1 MLLDASGSKY
11 EPVAGS
17 CKHGEESS
25 GSGTTLLVPS
35 DGTYGSCVPFLP
47 KYLVPVINA
56 YLAG

>member
-1 MLLDASGSKY
+1 MLLDSGGSKY
-11 EPVAGS
+11 ESVAGS

-35 DGTYGSCVPFLP
+35 DGTYDICLLFLP
-47 KYLVPVINA
+47 KFFVPVINA